1 MTKNQSEQKNVTKLF
16 PIISNTCNLFS
27 EEATSEKKMSFR
39 ISHVTEAGHYL
50 PQLSLCSQQYF
61 EKLGIQR
68 KGPSGVYIALTHL
81 CHICP
86 HSPPSF
92 LCKAKEEKKNQTYV
106 GNACY
111 HGDDGALWDGETRFW
126 GGGKG
131 REGEW
136 CTRAAA
142 FQINQELQ
150 EHSIIAF
157 FR

>member
-16 PIISNTCNLFS
+16 PIIINTCNLFS

-86 HSPPSF
+86 HSPLAFCVKRKKKKKIRHMLETLVTMEMMVHSEMGRLDF
-92 LCKAKEEKKNQTYV
+92 EE
-106 GNACY
+106 
-111 HGDDGALWDGETRFW
+111 EERE
-126 GGGKG
+126 GKG
-131 REGEW
+131 SG
-136 CTRAAA
+136 AP
-142 FQINQELQ
+142 ELQ
-150 EHSIIAF
+150 LSKSIKNCKSILS
-157 FR
+157 